1 MSFFPFLRENARW
14 LAGGFLLT
22 FFASYGQNFYVAL
35 SSGGIRE
42 DLALSH
48 GEFGGLYMFAT
59 LASAATIPFAGRLAD
74 RMPIER
80 YAALVI
86 LGLGACML
94 LLANAWSAAIVFIA
108 IAGLRMFGQGLMNQ
122 TAMTAMG
129 RWFSLNRG
137 KAMSTAAL
145 GHQFAE
151 SVMPIS
157 FVAFAA
163 FAGWRGAW
171 MINAVFFILIVLP
184 AVFLL
189 TRKPR
194 EQSAAE
200 AGYRDEGRQWASGEM
215 LRDPLFWLLLP
226 GLIAPSLIGT
236 TVFFHQVYLT
246 ELRGWSLAQFAG
258 STPVLSVFAVAATFA
273 TGFVTDRF
281 HSPVMLPVM
290 LAAMAVATL
299 ALGTISSTVAILV
312 FMAGMGVAFGVYSVV
327 LGAIWPELYGTR
339 HLGAVKSL
347 VTAIMVFASAIGP
360 GLSGWLI
367 DAGVSLPV
375 MIQTMAG
382 YAAVA
387 AVLVLFAEPVAR
399 KRAAVRKSIPVQ
411 VAVP

>member
-1 MSFFPFLRENARW
+1 MFPFLRENSRW
-14 LAGGFLLT
+14 LTGGFLLT

-42 DLALSH
+42 DLGLSH

-59 LASAATIPFAGRLAD
+59 LASAAAIPFAGRLAD
-74 RMPIER
+74 SMSIER

-94 LLANAWSAAIVFIA
+94 LLAHAWSAVTVFIA

-122 TAMTAMG
+122 TAMTAIG

-145 GHQFAE
+145 GHQFSE

-157 FVAFAA
+157 FVALAA
-163 FAGWRGAW
+163 LAGWRGAW
-171 MINAVFFILIVLP
+171 MMNAAFFVLIILP

-189 TRKPR
+189 MSKPR
-194 EQSAAE
+194 EQSATE
-200 AGYRDEGRQWASGEM
+200 AGYRDEGHQWTSGDM
-215 LRDPLFWLLLP
+215 LRDPLFWLLMP

-246 ELRGWSLAQFAG
+246 ELRGWALAQFAG
-258 STPVLSVFAVAATFA
+258 STPILSVFAVAATFI
-273 TGFVTDRF
+273 TGYATDRF
-281 HSPVMLPVM
+281 HSSVMLPVM
-290 LAAMAVATL
+290 LVAMAIATL
-299 ALGTISSTVAILV
+299 TLANVPSALAILI

-327 LGAIWPELYGTR
+327 FGAIWPELYGTR

-347 VTAIMVFASAIGP
+347 VTAIMVFVSALGP
-360 GLSGWLI
+360 GVSGWLI
-367 DAGVSLPV
+367 DHDVPLPS
-375 MIQTMAG
+375 MIQAMG
-382 YAAVA
+382 VYAAVA
-387 AVLVLFAEPVAR
+387 AVLVLFAEPAAR
-399 KRAAVRKSIPVQ
+399 RRAAARKSIPVE
-411 VAVP
+411 AAIP